1 MGESVYILEMLKL
14 QQRLND
20 NTNGKGW
27 ERGTTKNGKIINW
40 NRCIYLE
47 VAELIDSYPWKHWK
61 NIDSTPDYENIKI
74 EIVDIWHFVM
84 SEALRVYK
92 IENRGDIEKLASD
105 IENLEEF
112 KEFSKDKRD
121 IPENIYK
128 QIELIEELPKAIF
141 CKKDIEKI
149 ISKFF
154 KIAQIALDYRELYR
168 LYIGKNILNI
178 FRQDHGYKRGNYKKV
193 WGGKEDN
200 IILQDILENSPDIKP
215 NDLYR
220 ALEDRYPK
228 E

>member
-1 MGESVYILEMLKL
+1 
-14 QQRLND
+14 
-20 NTNGKGW
+20 
-27 ERGTTKNGKIINW
+27 
-40 NRCIYLE
+40 
-47 VAELIDSYPWKHWK
+47 
-61 NIDSTPDYENIKI
+61 
-74 EIVDIWHFVM
+74 M

-128 QIELIEELPKAIF
+128 QIELIEELPKSIF

-149 ISKFF
+149 TSKFF